1 MLTQPETL
9 WVLRAQSGDRE
20 AMNQLFLAVQDPLY
34 RFLRSLG
41 ADAHGAEDLLQ
52 EVFVT
57 IYRKIGWLR
66 EPALFRAW
74 SYRIA
79 HRLAARRLA
88 GELRERDRF
97 DVAAELDDVTSLEP
111 VPFPGGEMSE
121 LLAFVT
127 AKSRAVLAL
136 HFEHGLEL
144 AEIAE
149 VLEIPLGTVKS
160 RLGYGLAA
168 LRKHLAGPSAVPEV
182 TSS

>member
-1 MLTQPETL
+1 MLPTQPETL

-34 RFLRSLG
+34 RFLRSMG

-66 EPALFRAW
+66 DPALFRAW

-79 HRLAARRLA
+79 HRHAARRLA
-88 GELRERDRF
+88 GERREEDRF
-97 DVAAELDDVTSLEP
+97 DAEAHVDDVASSHQP
-111 VPFPGGEMSE
+111 VALPDGDLSE
-121 LLAFVT
+121 LLASVT
-127 AKSRAVLAL
+127 ARSRAVLAL

-144 AEIAE
+144 AEIAD
-149 VLEIPLGTVKS
+149 VLEIPVGTVKS
-160 RLGYGLAA
+160 RLGFGLAS
-168 LRKHLAGPSAVPEV
+168 LRRHLAGPGAALS
-182 TSS
+182 